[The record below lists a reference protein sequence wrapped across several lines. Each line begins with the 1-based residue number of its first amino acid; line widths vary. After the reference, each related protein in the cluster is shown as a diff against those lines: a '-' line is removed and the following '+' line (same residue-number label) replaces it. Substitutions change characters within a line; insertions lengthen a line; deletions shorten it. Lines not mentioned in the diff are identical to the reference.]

1 MTREEKSAATTRL
14 TLGPLLF
21 NWAPEKVRDFYC
33 RIADEAPV
41 DCVHIGE
48 VVCAKRIPLAEEA
61 LDEARER
68 LVRAGKEVVLSTLAI
83 VADEKDMAQ
92 TAALAEERDLL
103 VEANDVAALSSLDGR
118 PHMIGPF
125 VNVYNEDTLNFL
137 TRRGAARICLPPEL
151 PREAIGALAE
161 KTGIELEV
169 FAFGRIP
176 LALSARCYHARV
188 NGLHKDNCR
197 FVCNQD
203 PDGMLVKTLTG
214 QSFLAVNG
222 VQTLSFT
229 YNCLI
234 GELEI
239 LKDIGVRRFRLS
251 PHDADMIAVARIFRD
266 ALDGRAGAEEA
277 KARLADELPGARF
290 SNGFF
295 HHREGMAFTP
305 VPLP

>member
-1 MTREEKSAATTRL
+1 MTREEKSDRASRL
-14 TLGPLLF
+14 VLGPLLF
-21 NWAPEKVRDFYC
+21 HWAPEKIHDFYD

-48 VVCAKRIPLAEEA
+48 VVCAKRTPLTEGA
-61 LDEARER
+61 LAEARER
-68 LVRAGKEVVLSTLAI
+68 LLHAGKEVVLSTLAI
-83 VADEKDMAQ
+83 VADDKDMANV
-92 TAALAEERDLL
+92 AGLAEDRDLL
-103 VEANDVAALSSLDGR
+103 VEANDIAALSSLDGR

-137 TRRGAARICLPPEL
+137 ARRGAERVCLPPEL
-151 PREAIGALAE
+151 PKEAIAALAK
-161 KTGIELEV
+161 KTDAELEV

-203 PDGMLVKTLTG
+203 PDGMVVKTLTG
-214 QSFLAVNG
+214 QPFLAVNG

-234 GELEI
+234 GELET

-251 PHDADMIAVARIFRD
+251 PHDSDMVAVAQVFRD
-266 ALDGRAGAEEA
+266 ALDGRVGAEEA
-277 KARLADELPGARF
+277 QARLAEILPGARF

-295 HHREGMAFTP
+295 HHREGMAFATP
-305 VPLP
+305 AA